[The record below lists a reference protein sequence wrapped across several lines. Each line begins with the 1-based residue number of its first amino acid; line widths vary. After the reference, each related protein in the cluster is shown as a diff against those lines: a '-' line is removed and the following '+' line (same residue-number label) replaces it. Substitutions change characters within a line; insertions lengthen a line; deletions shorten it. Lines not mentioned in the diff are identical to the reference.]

1 MHSAWVAGVRR
12 MVVTGTSVASSQAA
26 LQLHAAHPT
35 RLFATAG
42 VHPHH
47 ASELG
52 CWRHRSTGGICWRIP
67 AWWPIGECGLDY
79 YRNFSP
85 REAQLAAFRA
95 QLELATRLRKPVFLH
110 QRDAHEDFIALIRE
124 YRSRTDR
131 RRRALL
137 HGAGQ

>member
-1 MHSAWVAGVRR
+1 MRASRHDLAAVMHGAWVAGVRR

-26 LQLHAAHPT
+26 LQLHTTHPT

-52 CWRHRSTGGICWRIP
+52 AGGIEALEELLAHP
-67 AWWPIGECGLDY
+67 GVVAIGECGLDY

-85 REAQLAAFRA
+85 REAQLSAFRA
-95 QLELATRLRKPVFLH
+95 QLELASTTAQAGVPAPARCPRGFH
-110 QRDAHEDFIALIRE
+110 RDTARV
-124 YRSRTDR
+124 SRRD
-131 RRRALL
+131 
-137 HGAGQ
+137 